1 MEQIDIVATTA
12 YLAAATLH
20 LPSGAPPIAYV
31 PTTQYIQGIDGLV
44 ATTVTTYDATT
55 VSLNH
60 ALAKYNVVKLRYRKV
75 GQLVRT

>member
-12 YLAAATLH
+12 YLTAASLH
-20 LPSGAPPIAYV
+20 LPDGALPIAYV

-60 ALAKYNVVKLRYRKV
+60 AIGKYNVVKLKYLAV
-75 GQLVRT
+75 GGLVRT

>member
-1 MEQIDIVATTA
+1 MELIDIVATTA
-12 YLAAATLH
+12 YATAATLH
-20 LPSGAPPIAYV
+20 LPAGALPIAYV

-60 ALAKYNVVKLRYRKV
+60 AIGKYNVVKLRYLAV